1 MPDKLKLAAQSL
13 LDDLWAHKLIP
24 FQLTAHKVESLGQQ
38 EYIIRFYHTRLHSLD
53 VSWKEPDS
61 FKDAVRVAVLARVAR
76 FSAPNSTLTSHTP
89 LLLARPSQKAL
100 RQAQAGC

>member
-13 LDDLWAHKLIP
+13 LDDLWAQKLIP

-76 FSAPNSTLTSHTP
+76 FSGP
-89 LLLARPSQKAL
+89 LKNRPKKNPRLDQ
-100 RQAQAGC
+100 GP